1 MTAFREIPELLVRLA
16 DEPAADDSAYP
27 IPKDIEVESNIAA
40 QQMNTKEFLEN
51 VESIGM
57 RTTYTCQSVTSGK
70 LVMKSRCDFAVIR
83 GIPLLLTS
91 SRANSES
98 GKRVV
103 VSCSMEEK
111 VTFSRQM
118 AERMKNYNL
127 DNAVK
132 KYEDYARNL
141 DKEVSIVRE
150 LILNGFA
157 TKRNIAEDEGQ
168 LE

>member
-1 MTAFREIPELLVRLA
+1 
-16 DEPAADDSAYP
+16 
-27 IPKDIEVESNIAA
+27 
-40 QQMNTKEFLEN
+40 
-51 VESIGM
+51 
-57 RTTYTCQSVTSGK
+57 
-70 LVMKSRCDFAVIR
+70 
-83 GIPLLLTS
+83 
-91 SRANSES
+91 
-98 GKRVV
+98 
-103 VSCSMEEK
+103 
-111 VTFSRQM
+111 M

>member
-1 MTAFREIPELLVRLA
+1 
-16 DEPAADDSAYP
+16 
-27 IPKDIEVESNIAA
+27 
-40 QQMNTKEFLEN
+40 
-51 VESIGM
+51 
-57 RTTYTCQSVTSGK
+57 
-70 LVMKSRCDFAVIR
+70 
-83 GIPLLLTS
+83 
-91 SRANSES
+91 
-98 GKRVV
+98 
-103 VSCSMEEK
+103 MEEK

-168 LE
+168 LEWR